1 VASYVTAL
9 RTREIGIRIALGAA
23 RRDIGRLI
31 LLQGARPV
39 AIGLIAG
46 LLMAAMAGRFAT
58 AFLFGVRPHDPLTF
72 ATVSLLIAALA
83 LAASYVPARRAAR
96 LDPVGALRHD

>member
-1 VASYVTAL
+1 
-9 RTREIGIRIALGAA
+9 
-23 RRDIGRLI
+23 
-31 LLQGARPV
+31 
-39 AIGLIAG
+39 
-46 LLMAAMAGRFAT
+46 MAVMAGRLAT
-58 AFLFGVRPHDPLTF
+58 AFLFGVRPYDPLTF